1 MFKVIP
7 DVLSEVKQLNKQK
20 NPGFKPLQ
28 DWLQVPRANLT

>member
-20 NPGFKPLQ
+20 TRLQ
-28 DWLQVPRANLT
+28 TFTRLFTGTVSHFD